1 MRGESRY
8 TGERESGSRNREVA
22 SRSQNSYLPIIE
34 IRVGRLRGLR
44 KTRNICQLYI
54 AYSLNC
60 PKQNDGHGLCSV
72 VTDQAHTK
80 VTRVGYFNPYKEAG
94 KIYARNV
101 SIYLDGR
108 ASSR

>member
-8 TGERESGSRNREVA
+8 AGERESGSRNREVA
-22 SRSQNSYLPIIE
+22 SCGQNSHLPIIE

-60 PKQNDGHGLCSV
+60 PKQNSV
-72 VTDQAHTK
+72 MVCA
-80 VTRVGYFNPYKEAG
+80 VW
-94 KIYARNV
+94 
-101 SIYLDGR
+101 
-108 ASSR
+108 